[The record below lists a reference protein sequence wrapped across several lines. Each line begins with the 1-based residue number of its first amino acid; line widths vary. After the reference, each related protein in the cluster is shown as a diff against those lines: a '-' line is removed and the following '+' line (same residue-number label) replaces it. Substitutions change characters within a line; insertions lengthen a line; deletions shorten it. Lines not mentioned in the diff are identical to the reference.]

1 MEETAIERAL
11 LYIEPG
17 PVVLVTTFDGVKN
30 NVMTISWTIAIDFA
44 QRIVITTGEWN
55 HSFKALMETGEC
67 VVCIP
72 SASMI
77 ETVVRIGMVSG
88 ADVDKFA
95 MFNITPVPAKN
106 VKAPLIGE
114 CIACLECKVADYIEE
129 YGFIVLQVVRVA
141 ENPDCTDKRLVHA
154 RGDGTFVADGE
165 TYNCRE
171 LMHAKL
177 PPGL

>member
-30 NVMTISWTIAIDFA
+30 NVMTISWTMAIDFA
-44 QRIVITTGEWN
+44 QRMVITTGEWT

-95 MFNITPVPAKN
+95 MFNLTPVPAKN
-106 VKAPLIGE
+106 VKTPLIGE
-114 CIACLECKVADYIEE
+114 CIACL
-129 YGFIVLQVVRVA
+129 
-141 ENPDCTDKRLVHA
+141 
-154 RGDGTFVADGE
+154 
-165 TYNCRE
+165 
-171 LMHAKL
+171 
-177 PPGL
+177 